1 MAKQVCDLAP
11 GKGMTVSQS
20 DEHLRKARTAIK
32 NKSWSGNYDPTR
44 EHLNFEVTHGGIVKN
59 VDKEKSI
66 PTRIRENLKKRG
78 IVDPNAGLDEPRY
91 RTVANFILGGS
102 RGQMHR
108 LAYGNQ
114 TVNLDPGSDNSEIKR
129 MPDIEHWA
137 VDMYNFMGKKYGEEN
152 IAAFIVHLDETNP
165 HIHCTILPI
174 TERNKFSWKKVLSGA
189 DKFEYRDRMLKLH
202 DELAEVNKKY
212 QLERGDDISRTKAKH
227 RTTEEY
233 HQWRQ
238 KELREDVIAKQI
250 ELRLVDEKLSATSAA
265 LKRAE
270 TKLKG
275 LTTMIKNLEAVHSIK
290 EKEMDALQKRLES
303 GTGDI
308 NDIME
313 RMDRLH
319 AELQNIENKIND
331 KKEKLSSAEHEIEN
345 LLAVK
350 EEKEKTNILLE
361 EKNTQ
366 LETNIQKHV
375 DNLQEREIKNMSSIA
390 LDYLNTERKEQV
402 QKAAEYESGLSE
414 HERKII
420 DNYNKNVFGE
430 TLTEDAVAK
439 TNEVVAV
446 AAALY
451 FGYIDQAIK
460 FASTGDGG
468 GGGNQDLSGWGRKDD
483 EDDWAWRKRCFGMAL
498 HLMKTGKKK
507 NMRR

>member
-1 MAKQVCDLAP
+1 MP
-11 GKGMTVSQS
+11 TKGITVAQS
-20 DEHLRKARTAIK
+20 NEHLRNFSAEAYRRKLSYAF
-32 NKSWSGNYDPTR
+32 DPTR
-44 EHLNFEVTHGGIVKN
+44 EHLNFEVRKGGVIVP
-59 VDKEKSI
+59 VDKQLSI
-66 PTRIRENLKKRG
+66 PKRIKDNLKARN
-78 IVDPNAGLDEPRY
+78 IIDPNLGLPEPKY

-102 RGQMHR
+102 RDQMHR
-108 LAYGNQ
+108 LAFGEQ
-114 TVNLDPGSDNSEIKR
+114 QVNLDKGADNSKITRSPEIEK
-129 MPDIEHWA
+129 WA
-137 VDMYNFMGKKYGEEN
+137 VDMYKFMSKKYGEKN

-238 KELREDVIAKQI
+238 KELRDDVIAKQS

-319 AELQNIENKIND
+319 AELKNIEDKIND
-331 KKEKLSSAEHEIEN
+331 KREKLSSAEHEIEN

-366 LETNIQKHV
+366 LETNIQKNV

-414 HERKII
+414 HEKKII
-420 DNYNKNVFGE
+420 DNYNKNVFGG
-430 TLTEDAVAK
+430 TLAEDAAVK

-483 EDDWAWRKRCFGMAL
+483 EDEWAWRKRCFGMAL